1 MKERIVIYA
10 DEGKILTDG
19 TVYGRQI
26 FLAEDADKAAFY
38 EIDEAEYAAK
48 LEAGENL
55 NGEEQV

>member
-10 DEGKILTDG
+10 DDGKILTDG

-38 EIDEAEYAAK
+38 EIDEAEYAAM
-48 LEAGENL
+48 LETTEG
-55 NGEEQV
+55 GDGYV